1 MRDMKHLLYLD
12 GKPIEYTLER
22 KRVKNINLRVRGG
35 EIYVSAAR
43 WVPRSV
49 IERFLLSRGERLL
62 RAAEQSVQ
70 KDARRWV
77 SGERLLYLGREVAL
91 RIEQGGRPSVSL
103 SGGELLVRLRESDDP
118 GRVERAVSK
127 WYRAESERLC
137 RAACDRLYP
146 HFAPLGVPRP
156 EIRMRAMR
164 SCWGNC
170 RPERAVVTFNALLA
184 AVPEE
189 DIEYVAAHEL
199 THFLHADHSPAF
211 YAALGR
217 VIPDWKARRAA
228 LEPLLGCTLC
238 ACCAA
243 ECPSVL
249 RNTSSFPGPAAALH
263 ALRFIADSRD
273 AAATTRL
280 NRLDAPQRLFLCRS
294 AANCTA
300 ACPAGLNPARA
311 IARLRQMLARRV
323 L

>member
-49 IERFLLSRGERLL
+49 IERFLLSRGELL
-62 RAAEQSVQ
+62 LHAAEQSVQ
-70 KDARRWV
+70 KAARRWV

-228 LEPLLGCTLC
+228 LRKLAPLL
-238 ACCAA
+238 
-243 ECPSVL
+243 
-249 RNTSSFPGPAAALH
+249 F
-263 ALRFIADSRD
+263 
-273 AAATTRL
+273 
-280 NRLDAPQRLFLCRS
+280 
-294 AANCTA
+294 
-300 ACPAGLNPARA
+300 
-311 IARLRQMLARRV
+311 
-323 L
+323 

>member
-49 IERFLLSRGERLL
+49 IERFLLSRGDMLL

-70 KDARRWV
+70 KAARRWV

-170 RPERAVVTFNALLA
+170 RPEHAVVTFNALLA

-228 LEPLLGCTLC
+228 LRKLAPLL
-238 ACCAA
+238 
-243 ECPSVL
+243 
-249 RNTSSFPGPAAALH
+249 F
-263 ALRFIADSRD
+263 
-273 AAATTRL
+273 
-280 NRLDAPQRLFLCRS
+280 
-294 AANCTA
+294 
-300 ACPAGLNPARA
+300 
-311 IARLRQMLARRV
+311 
-323 L
+323 

>member
-49 IERFLLSRGERLL
+49 IERFLLSRGELLL

-70 KDARRWV
+70 KAARRWV

-170 RPERAVVTFNALLA
+170 RPECAVVTFNALLA

-228 LEPLLGCTLC
+228 LRKLAPLL
-238 ACCAA
+238 
-243 ECPSVL
+243 
-249 RNTSSFPGPAAALH
+249 F
-263 ALRFIADSRD
+263 
-273 AAATTRL
+273 
-280 NRLDAPQRLFLCRS
+280 
-294 AANCTA
+294 
-300 ACPAGLNPARA
+300 
-311 IARLRQMLARRV
+311 
-323 L
+323 